1 MWVSPMTE
9 ASRSRFRIYSSP
21 VPPDLPADLEAALAG
36 RFQLRRL
43 LGRGGMA
50 SVYLAYDARHQREV
64 ALKVLLPGLAAIIG
78 VERFLNEIQIVAR
91 LTHPHILAM
100 HDSGE
105 AGGFLYY
112 VMPHIEGGSLRQRLT
127 GGQRLSAAAALGIA
141 APVADALSY
150 AHRMGVLHRDIKPE
164 NILFSQGHPVVADFG
179 IAKAISTAGGPNL
192 TRTGF
197 PLGTPGY
204 MSPEQAAG
212 LAELDVRTD
221 VYSLAVVI
229 YEMLIGETPGRWPT
243 EDAVRA
249 GRFLEATA
257 VHRAR
262 LAEPGSRI
270 EAALVRGLA
279 TRHDQRTATPAALL
293 DDLQGIG
300 PSVRRRYSD
309 GEVREIVKRA
319 SELEASTPTAGGAM
333 TIGGVEA
340 LAAEVGIAPNVVRAA
355 VQSVSTPGASGAVG
369 VAPKR
374 NRWLGGPTSLRFER
388 VVEGELPQTEWEV
401 VVDEIRRSL
410 RNTGQVSQFGRSFSW
425 AATRRGE
432 LPRDLEVAVS
442 VRGGCTRI
450 TLQENLGSL
459 LGAVFGGIGGGMG
472 GGGLGPIMGI
482 LFGALHVPG
491 AAAVVIPCWLAVTF
505 ATARTAYHYS
515 TQKRVRELTGLADR
529 LAALVTELVSDR
541 PALRNSERLLP

>member
-1 MWVSPMTE
+1 MPTD
-9 ASRSRFRIYSSP
+9 I
-21 VPPDLPADLEAALAG
+21 PADLEAALAQ

-112 VMPHIEGGSLRQRLT
+112 VMPYIDGGSLRQRLE
-127 GGQRLSAAAALGIA
+127 GGRCLPSAAALVIA

-164 NILFSQGHPVVADFG
+164 NILFSQGHAVVADFG

-212 LAELDVRTD
+212 LTDLDVRTD

-262 LAEPGSRI
+262 LAKPGGRI

-279 TRHDQRTATPAALL
+279 TRQDQRTTTPAALI

-300 PSVRRRYSD
+300 PAVRRRYSD

-340 LAAEVGIAPNVVRAA
+340 LAAEVGIAPDAVRAA
-355 VQSVSTPGASGAVG
+355 VQSVNTHGAAVTDGA
-369 VAPKR
+369 AQQR
-374 NRWLGGPTSLRFER
+374 NRWVGGPTSLRFER

-401 VVDEIRRSL
+401 FVDEIRRSL

-432 LPRDLEVAVS
+432 LPRDIEVAVS
-442 VRGGCTRI
+442 VRGGYTRI
-450 TLQENLGSL
+450 TIQENLGSL
-459 LGAVFGGIGGGMG
+459 LGAVFGGIGGGLG
-472 GGGLGPIMGI
+472 GGGMGPIMGI
-482 LFGALHVPG
+482 IFGALHLPG
-491 AAAVVIPCWLAVTF
+491 AVAGVVIPLWLAAVF

-529 LAALVTELVSDR
+529 LAALVEDLVSER
-541 PALRNSERLLP
+541 PALRNPGRLPP

>member
-1 MWVSPMTE
+1 VPTE
-9 ASRSRFRIYSSP
+9 
-21 VPPDLPADLEAALAG
+21 LPADLEAALAE

-50 SVYLAYDARHQREV
+50 SVYLAYDTRHQREV

-112 VMPHIEGGSLRQRLT
+112 LMPYIDGGSLRQRLE
-127 GGQRLSAAAALGIA
+127 GGRRLPAAAALAIA

-164 NILFSQGHPVVADFG
+164 NILFSQGHAIVADFG

-212 LAELDVRTD
+212 LTDLDVRTD

-229 YEMLIGETPGRWPT
+229 YEMLVGETPGRWPT

-249 GRFLEATA
+249 GRFLEASA

-279 TRHDQRTATPAALL
+279 TRHDQRTSTPAALI
-293 DDLQGIG
+293 DDLQGI
-300 PSVRRRYSD
+300 SSAVRRRYSD

-319 SELEASTPTAGGAM
+319 SEMEASTPTAGGAM

-340 LAAEVGIAPNVVRAA
+340 LAAEVGIAPEVVRAA
-355 VQSVSTPGASGAVG
+355 VQLVTPRAEAGTGLAIEM
-369 VAPKR
+369 PKR
-374 NRWLGGPTSLRFER
+374 NRWLGGRTRLVFEH
-388 VVEGELPQTEWEV
+388 VIEGELPEAEFQV
-401 VVDEIRRSL
+401 MVDEIRRVVK
-410 RNTGQVSQFGRSFSW
+410 NVGQVSQFGRSFSW
-425 AATRRGE
+425 VSTRRGSDQ
-432 LPRDLEVAVS
+432 RDLEVAVS
-442 VRGGCTRI
+442 VRGGRTRI
-450 TLQENLGSL
+450 TIQENLGPL
-459 LGAVFGGIGGGMG
+459 IGAVYGGIGGGMG
-472 GGGLGPIMGI
+472 GGGMGPIFGI
-482 LFGALHVPG
+482 FLGALNFPE
-491 AAAVVIPCWLAVTF
+491 AAIAAIIPLWLVTTF

-515 TQKRVRELTGLADR
+515 AARRERELGILGER
-529 LAALVTELVSDR
+529 LAALARELVPGR
-541 PALRNSERLLP
+541 PALGNPERLRP